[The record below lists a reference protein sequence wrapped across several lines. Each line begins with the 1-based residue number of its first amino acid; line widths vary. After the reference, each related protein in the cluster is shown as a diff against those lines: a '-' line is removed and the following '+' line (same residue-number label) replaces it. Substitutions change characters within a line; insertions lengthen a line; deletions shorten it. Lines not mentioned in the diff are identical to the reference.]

1 MFNLFNVGLVCH
13 ITGIA
18 MMVGGTLANFVA
30 MAQLWKFLPA
40 DKSKAQVVVK
50 AIARFPIVQGLGGFL
65 IILGGTLM
73 MIFFHGLPMHQAWF
87 HVKLLLL
94 LLLILNAVV
103 TAWPANV
110 LLKQILSSKPEHGAD
125 EEQMTLKAKRRITLY
140 HTLQLVFFLLI
151 FIVSVTRFD

>member
-1 MFNLFNVGLVCH
+1 MFSLFNLGLVCH

-18 MMVGGTLANFVA
+18 MMVGGVLANFVA

-40 DKSKAQVVVK
+40 EKGKAQVIAK

-65 IILGGTLM
+65 IISGGVMM

-87 HVKLLLL
+87 KVKLILL
-94 LLLILNAVV
+94 LLLILNAIV

-110 LLKQILSSKPEHGAD
+110 LLKQLLYGEKL
-125 EEQMTLKAKRRITLY
+125 LKSNNQKS
-140 HTLQLVFFLLI
+140 QK
-151 FIVSVTRFD
+151 

>member
-1 MFNLFNVGLVCH
+1 MLNLFNVGLICH

-18 MMVGGTLANFVA
+18 MMVGGMLANFVA
-30 MAQLWKFLPA
+30 MSQLWKFLPA
-40 DKSKAQVVVK
+40 EKGKAQVVARTV
-50 AIARFPIVQGLGGFL
+50 ARFPIVQASGGFL

-94 LLLILNAVV
+94 LLIILNAVI

-110 LLKQILSSKPEHGAD
+110 LLKQLLFGDQDDITYEQPKILKVK
-125 EEQMTLKAKRRITLY
+125 QRITLY

>member
-1 MFNLFNVGLVCH
+1 MFSLFNLGLVCH

-18 MMVGGTLANFVA
+18 MMVGGVLANFVA

-40 DKSKAQVVVK
+40 EKSKAQVIAK

-65 IILGGTLM
+65 IISGGIMM

-87 HVKLLLL
+87 KVKLILL
-94 LLLILNAVV
+94 LLLILNAIV

-110 LLKQILSSKPEHGAD
+110 LLKQLLNGENNIPNEQSKVIKVK
-125 EEQMTLKAKRRITLY
+125 QRITLY
-140 HTLQLVFFLLI
+140 HVLQLMFFVLI

>member
-1 MFNLFNVGLVCH
+1 MFNLFNIGLVCH
-13 ITGIA
+13 ITGIT
-18 MMVGGTLANFVA
+18 MMVGGVLANFVA
-30 MAQLWKFLPA
+30 TAQLWKFLPA
-40 DKSKAQVVVK
+40 EKSKAQVVAK

-65 IILGGTLM
+65 IILGGILM

-110 LLKQILSSKPEHGAD
+110 LLKQLLFGTEDGIAN
-125 EEQMTLKAKRRITLY
+125 EQPKVLKVKRRITLY
-140 HTLQLVFFLLI
+140 HTLQLIFFLLI
-151 FIVSVTRFD
+151 FIVSVTRFN